1 VTTLYNTYWVRFA
14 HGSANHDL
22 AWANSRALFVAARSA
37 GVERIVH
44 LSITHP
50 SIDSPY
56 SYFRGKA
63 VVERALSESGLSYAV
78 LRPAVLFGHHDVLLT
93 NIAWLLRHFPI
104 FAIGGRGDYR
114 VRPIHVEDLAQL
126 CIDAGVR
133 RENTIMDA
141 VGPERPTFL
150 ELVQLIRS
158 EVASRARIVHVPG
171 ALVPVLGAGVGMFL
185 HDVLLTKDE
194 YRAMADGLA
203 DTDGPATGKTVLST
217 WIGEHRNTLGRHYA
231 NELDLHF
238 R

>member
-14 HGSANHDL
+14 HGSADHDL
-22 AWANSRALFVAARSA
+22 ACANSRALFVAARRA

-50 SIDSPY
+50 KIDSPY

-63 VVERALSESGLSYAV
+63 VVEHALSECAVSYAV

-126 CIDAGVR
+126 CVEAGAG
-133 RENTIMDA
+133 RENTVMDA

-150 ELVQLIRS
+150 ELVQLIRAAI
-158 EVASRARIVHVPG
+158 ASRARIVHVPG
-171 ALVPVLGAGVGMFL
+171 ALVPVLAAGVGTLL

-203 DTDGPATGKTVLST
+203 DTDGPATGKTALSA
-217 WIGEHRNTLGRHYA
+217 WIGEHRDTLGGNYA

>member
-1 VTTLYNTYWVRFA
+1 MTTLYNTYWVRFA

-22 AWANSRALFVAARSA
+22 AWANSRALVVAARSA

-50 SIDSPY
+50 SSDSPY

-203 DTDGPATGKTVLST
+203 DTDGPATGKTALST